1 MATLQIKTKVDGVYA
16 DVTSVVLT
24 DQDAVY
30 GVKRTDTGEIIVAA
44 GVAMN
49 DVGDG
54 VYTYPVSIEAGIS
67 YLAYAQ
73 ITYGGGSDYIPIAF
87 TAAGDIA
94 TTSFKA
100 AIASILYNDSVQS
113 DAGTLGALMDY
124 DATARPNLVFHDFSP
139 QQVKPPKLTYR
150 IESQAGYFP
159 RNLIFTVTAYG
170 DNFTAILERVRDLL
184 HDRRELTAD
193 DFYIEAILYD
203 SSGPELWDDD
213 LKTFFRVDRYRAI
226 VAVK

>member
-1 MATLQIKTKVDGVYA
+1 MATIRCKTKIAEVYA
-16 DVTSVVLT
+16 DVTSVILSDPDGT
-24 DQDAVY
+24 Y
-30 GVKRTDTGEIIVAA
+30 GVKRNDTSEVIVAD
-44 GVAMN
+44 GEPMVN
-49 DVGDG
+49 TGTG
-54 VYTYPVSIEAGIS
+54 VYEYNATIEAGIS
-67 YLAYAQ
+67 YTAYFEISVMGLAHH
-73 ITYGGGSDYIPIAF
+73 IPVVF